1 MVSINH
7 FVLIAAI
14 ASVSLASSNLLR
26 FRSSAGTPKVISQF
40 SDNYVSSGQ
49 RLCLGSDNKL
59 FAAQTFQNV
68 SGSTGG
74 LFSSYYGGNFSAA
87 SADYF
92 YTVPSEYKM
101 KGAFCGQSGSN
112 AMSYVLTQYD
122 IDLQHSSYMIFV
134 IDPVTGSLL
143 KTVTYD
149 TSNQAGNDRVIN
161 PVHLTVDRLTGDIYV
176 LGTNN
181 NFQYVVTRHPG
192 GVNNTVVA
200 FFQIDDAAQI
210 PTQLRTSPLAAD
222 AGIVFVLGGAQRTS
236 VNGVAVKGVQNVFVA
251 RMNMKT
257 PTELGIT
264 TSTTTTTTADTT
276 SETTT
281 TTTTTTTMLTTLMS
295 ANSTV
300 STVHVNMSSTF
311 STASLEVSTSSTE
324 STTTTTDE
332 ATTASS
338 SPSPVVQE
346 FSGKPDWTFVFGTDD
361 LDQNV
366 GFDTPT
372 GMSVSSDG
380 KSLFVFGY
388 SFGNMSSN
396 YTNKGF
402 QDLFV
407 TRLSINDT
415 GAELTWTAMYGTQFS
430 EFLTT
435 GTLDSSRGIL
445 HVGGNAKSP
454 LFSGLP
460 FYGERDMFIMSL
472 NTTDGSVLD
481 VWQWGL
487 PKPFESFTRELRVD
501 STNGVLYV
509 FGQSEG
515 QLFSINKNAWG
526 NSTSFIARIGPI
538 IVPSSTTISAQSSLP
553 TASLNATLTITET
566 LSVSQVSA
574 TSTPTQTNGPII
586 DGNALLGALLG
597 IWASFQWAVIAV
609 GVVIVLLLALAIYC
623 CCFRKRKQAKAPES
637 FDFKPPVPVASVRG
651 TSQVPSAEGKSDLN
665 RRASVSSRFNV
676 DSSASIS
683 QQQQQQQ
690 PDLFGDKF
698 AAGSSQ
704 AMGSSSAV
712 QRNASVRRQM
722 STRQTADISTAFG
735 SIPQPNVMGSSFS
748 NSNNFDMMASSQTGK
763 AKVDDLD
770 ALADELQNKFDF

>member
-1 MVSINH
+1 MVSINQ
-7 FVLIAAI
+7 FVLIAAL
-14 ASVSLASSNLLR
+14 ASVSLAASNLPR
-26 FRSSAGTPKVISQF
+26 FRSSAGTPQVISQF

-49 RLCLGSDNKL
+49 RLCLRSDNKL

-74 LFSSYYGGNFSAA
+74 LFSSYYGGNFTAA
-87 SADYF
+87 SADQF
-92 YTVPSEYKM
+92 YTVPSEFKM

-112 AMSYVLTQYD
+112 AVSYVLTQYD

-192 GVNNTVVA
+192 GGNNTVVA
-200 FFQIDDAAQI
+200 FFQNDDAAQI
-210 PTQLRTSPLAAD
+210 PTQLRTSPLVAD
-222 AGIVFVLGGAQRTS
+222 AGIVFVLGGAQRTK
-236 VNGVAVKGVQNVFVA
+236 VNGVEVKGVQNVFVV

-257 PTELGIT
+257 PAELGIT
-264 TSTTTTTTADTT
+264 TSTTTTTTVDTT
-276 SETTT
+276 SETTS
-281 TTTTTTTMLTTLMS
+281 TTTTTMFTTLMS

-300 STVHVNMSSTF
+300 STVYVNMSSTF
-311 STASLEVSTSSTE
+311 STASFEVSTSSTE

-332 ATTASS
+332 VTTASL

-372 GMSVSSDG
+372 GMSVSADG
-380 KSLFVFGY
+380 KSLFVYGY

-415 GAELTWTAMYGTQFS
+415 GAQLTWTVMYGTQFS

-435 GTLDSSRGIL
+435 GTLDSTRGIL

-472 NTTDGSVLD
+472 NTSDGSVLD

-501 STNGVLYV
+501 NTNGVLYM

-515 QLFSINKNAWG
+515 KLFGINTNTWG
-526 NSTSFIARIGPI
+526 NSTSFIARIGPV

-566 LSVSQVSA
+566 LSVSQLSA
-574 TSTPTQTNGPII
+574 TFTPTQTNGGPII

-597 IWASFQWAVIAV
+597 IWVAFQWVVIVV

-623 CCFRKRKQAKAPES
+623 CCCRKRKQAKAPES

-665 RRASVSSRFNV
+665 RRASVSSRFNA

-683 QQQQQQQ
+683 QQQQQQ
-690 PDLFGDKF
+690 PDLFSDKF